1 MFKIIKKLKN
11 FFLEKKLIYF
21 LFLFFLFAKTNDVL
35 SEDKIY
41 LDLLNI
47 KFENKVNYKKHQ
59 TSSQLLIETNLDKEI
74 REWVKKKNWKSRT
87 GFN

>member
-21 LFLFFLFAKTNDVL
+21 LLLFFLFAKTNDLL

-47 KFENKVNYKKHQ
+47 KFENKLNYKKHQ

-74 REWVKKKNWKSRT
+74 QDWAKKKNYSKR
-87 GFN
+87 

>member
-21 LFLFFLFAKTNDVL
+21 LFLFFLFAKTNDLL

-74 REWVKKKNWKSRT
+74 RDWVKKKL
-87 GFN
+87 F

>member
-21 LFLFFLFAKTNDVL
+21 LFLFFLFAKTNELL

-47 KFENKVNYKKHQ
+47 KFENKLNYKKHQ

-74 REWVKKKNWKSRT
+74 RDWVKKKNYSKR
-87 GFN
+87 

>member
-21 LFLFFLFAKTNDVL
+21 FLLFFLFAKTNDLL

-74 REWVKKKNWKSRT
+74 QDWVKKNI
-87 GFN
+87 NA

>member
-11 FFLEKKLIYF
+11 FFLEKKLIFF
-21 LFLFFLFAKTNDVL
+21 LFLFFLLAKTNDLL

-47 KFENKVNYKKHQ
+47 KFENKILKFIFFH
-59 TSSQLLIETNLDKEI
+59 
-74 REWVKKKNWKSRT
+74 
-87 GFN
+87 

>member
-11 FFLEKKLIYF
+11 FFLEKKLIFF
-21 LFLFFLFAKTNDVL
+21 LFLFFLLAKTNDLL

-47 KFENKVNYKKHQ
+47 KFENKINYKKYQ

-74 REWVKKKNWKSRT
+74 QDWAKKKL
-87 GFN
+87 F